1 MIFLICSYQPTCHA
15 AAVSV
20 LWMRC
25 AIAGS
30 PGRSLE
36 IGDVKNDMVIEVKQI
51 RPKMPLNF
59 GSTATSNLPKDNE
72 IIQTSCK
79 KRVRE
84 KGIK

>member
-1 MIFLICSYQPTCHA
+1 
-15 AAVSV
+15 
-20 LWMRC
+20 MRC

-30 PGRSLE
+30 PGRNLE

-79 KRVRE
+79 KKGPRE
-84 KGIK
+84 RDQVSHAKFPRF